1 MAQDDD
7 TAFRPR
13 PGRIR
18 SKGGAA
24 RGHADFLAAVRT
36 QVRRQSLFPGK
47 RGGSGSGGG
56 PGRRVCGGG
65 GGGGRAG
72 GGPGGRL

>member
-24 RGHADFLAAVRT
+24 RGRTDFLAAVALLQNSGIGCAEPFSWVFLT
-36 QVRRQSLFPGK
+36 RQ
-47 RGGSGSGGG
+47 RG
-56 PGRRVCGGG
+56 
-65 GGGGRAG
+65 
-72 GGPGGRL
+72 